1 MKRNNTKEVEMKIK
15 TENKIEAVTK
25 KENDENDHEEHGGS
39 FKYKV
44 TNEVDNKQILDGLK
58 SFLFTDWK
66 KKDKKIKRIIVTGN
80 FNASKDNPP
89 WYIIL
94 PRQRAK
100 IIWDIFASLAGVLNG
115 LIVIVDMCWN
125 FECFVDNYKSIRNM
139 YAFFTTI
146 FFLDILFNSLTA
158 FLDKRNM
165 YVYSLKLILI
175 NYIKK
180 GMILD
185 ILTSLPYYWL
195 LSFDYSNC
203 FQPTIATTK
212 FFYFFYL
219 MRLGKLNIFFE
230 LIEKI
235 FTKYTMA
242 IRLIKLFTF
251 IIFLANFGGNLFS
264 AISPTVVN
272 TTYSYC
278 NGLYAPSSL
287 ENYQCTKTFTAEKFW
302 NIYVYC
308 LYLGILMTLGSD
320 LQTQVLYEQVFLVC
334 IVIISTIA
342 NASIYGN
349 VAVMLSNVSFG
360 VSPILRDKIDTMTE
374 YMNFMKF
381 DPIFKK
387 QIDDYHLNI
396 WYKQR
401 NMMYDESFFGDMSQA
416 LHKILLLLQFQS
428 SFFRF
433 SKLFPIISESFIL
446 DLIVLLKPKIFMTND
461 IIITEGESTREVFL
475 ASSSSYC
482 KVYIGGQ
489 WIKDLGN
496 GDYFGEIAIFLR
508 SRRRTATILCY
519 KDSDFLH
526 VEGEQ
531 METLLRNYPEDYV
544 RIKNKAVQL
553 FINSMKFYPSNL
565 FAKLVPNNNLKDY
578 LFRKSIYLEDE
589 EEDFILNKH
598 IQNQIEVNDFNDKM
612 NQIVDRLA
620 EAKTKFLQTN
630 IFE

>member
-1 MKRNNTKEVEMKIK
+1 MNSKITNKEIEMKVNK
-15 TENKIEAVTK
+15 KKIERVVK
-25 KENDENDHEEHGGS
+25 KENDDEHEELETKL
-39 FKYKV
+39 KYRL
-44 TNEVDNKQILDGLK
+44 TNDVDNLSLLNGLK
-58 SFLFTDWK
+58 AFLFTDWK
-66 KKDKKIKRIIVTGN
+66 KKEEKIKKIIITGN
-80 FNASKDNPP
+80 FNASKDRPP

-94 PRQRAK
+94 PKQRGK
-100 IIWDIFASLAGVLNG
+100 LIWDIFASLSGVVHG

-125 FECFVDNYKSIRNM
+125 FECFLDNFQTIQNV
-139 YAFFTTI
+139 YAFFTI
-146 FFLDILFNSLTA
+146 IYFLDIILNSLTA
-158 FLDKRNM
+158 FLDDRNM
-165 YVYSLKLILI
+165 YVYSLNRILK
-175 NYIKK
+175 NYISK
-180 GMILD
+180 GMITD

-195 LSFDYSNC
+195 LPFDYSNC
-203 FQPTIATTK
+203 FQPTIAPTK
-212 FFYFFYL
+212 MFYFLYL
-219 MRLGKLNIFFE
+219 MRSLKLNIFFE

-251 IIFLANFGGNLFS
+251 IIFLANFAGNLFC
-264 AISPTVVN
+264 AISPTIVN
-272 TTYSYC
+272 TTYFYC
-278 NGLYAPSSL
+278 NGLYPPSSL
-287 ENYQCTKTFTAEKFW
+287 ENFNCSKSFTAEKFW
-302 NIYVYC
+302 NIYLYS
-308 LYLGILMTLGSD
+308 LYLGILMTLGTD
-320 LQTQVLYEQVFLVC
+320 FQTQAVYEQVFLVC
-334 IVIISTIA
+334 VVILSTIA

-360 VSPILRDKIDTMTE
+360 VSPILRDKLDTMTE

-381 DPIFKK
+381 DPSFKK

-401 NMMYDESFFGDMSQA
+401 NLMYNDSFFGDMSEA
-416 LHKILLLLQFQS
+416 LHKILLLLQFQL
-428 SFFRF
+428 SFFRY
-433 SKLFPIISESFIL
+433 SKLFSNISETFIL

-475 ASSSSYC
+475 TSSSSYC

-489 WIKDLGN
+489 WVKDLGN
-496 GDYFGEIAIFLR
+496 GDYFGEISIFLR

-526 VEGEQ
+526 VEGDQVE
-531 METLLRNYPEDYV
+531 MLLRNYPEDYV
-544 RIKNKAVQL
+544 RIKNNAVQL

-589 EEDFILNKH
+589 EEDFIFNNK
-598 IQNQIEVNDFNDKM
+598 IRNQIEINDFNEKM
-612 NQIVDRLA
+612 SQIVDRLA
-620 EAKTKFLQTN
+620 DAKAKFLQTN